1 MSRSGSLNPEKIAIA
16 EEKCE
21 TGTGDM
27 VRKRS
32 LLAVN
37 IQTLERLQQQD
48 PAQGIENF
56 LYFINSN
63 PQVGNFFDGITKR
76 CREQTEKDVA
86 YSLQVLFEKIKRL
99 LSRFAKKI

>member
-16 EEKCE
+16 EEKYE

-37 IQTLERLQQQD
+37 IPTLERLQQQD
-48 PAQGIENF
+48 PAQDVEN
-56 LYFINSN
+56 FINSN
-63 PQVGNFFDGITKR
+63 RQVGNFFDGITRRSRK
-76 CREQTEKDVA
+76 QTEKDVA

>member
-16 EEKCE
+16 EEKYE

-37 IQTLERLQQQD
+37 IPTLERLQ
-48 PAQGIENF
+48 
-56 LYFINSN
+56 
-63 PQVGNFFDGITKR
+63 
-76 CREQTEKDVA
+76 
-86 YSLQVLFEKIKRL
+86 
-99 LSRFAKKI
+99 